1 MLLGQTTFEIV
12 AISVGLGATAVTIFG
27 SIGSFIWWFAK
38 LHLAVKQTGG
48 AVSSV
53 AANMK
58 ETISSVA
65 ADVKEIRLD
74 VKTLTSSQQA
84 EREARQSHSLVCDVE
99 RENMENRISVLEKE
113 KIK

>member
-74 VKTLTSSQQA
+74 VKTLTSSQQ
-84 EREARQSHSLVCDVE
+84 SHSLVCDVE